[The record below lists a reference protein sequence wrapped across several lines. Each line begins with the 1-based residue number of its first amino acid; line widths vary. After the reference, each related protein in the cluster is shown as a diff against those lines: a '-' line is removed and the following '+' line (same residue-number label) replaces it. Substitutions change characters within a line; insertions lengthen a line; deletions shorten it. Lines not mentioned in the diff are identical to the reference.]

1 MFSLPTPFSFNLF
14 YTLPTAFLAKHQER
28 TKERKKKKRIIPPN
42 KGNVSDRDIAKKK
55 DISFNSSTPSLSPPR
70 NSGRKGTYYY
80 FHEQQALMKI
90 GCSSRTFAI
99 SFAIINHK
107 TNISIVIFVIMC

>member
-42 KGNVSDRDIAKKK
+42 KGNVSDRDIAKKG
-55 DISFNSSTPSLSPPR
+55 ISHSILPLLPFPHHATPG
-70 NSGRKGTYYY
+70 GRGHNII
-80 FHEQQALMKI
+80 FM
-90 GCSSRTFAI
+90 SSRR
-99 SFAIINHK
+99 S
-107 TNISIVIFVIMC
+107 